1 MSVNPDDININI
13 DSEKPKPKPKERIK
27 IYPLKIILNTNE
39 NKQLELKPEMFIFD
53 SGNVSGDGPYV
64 CTNVLYSQSRLPV
77 THKERVELF
86 MNKNKLNEFCNV
98 SSAVKQ
104 SSDNKINIIETN
116 ISVMLKAIFPISFP
130 IASNVISLCKEIN
143 MPSDNLF
150 QQIPKLYG
158 NMSTYLNIDKPK
170 TVTNVVWLNVMHF
183 HPEYIKLFKIVSEY
197 YEQVENKYS
206 ETLNN
211 LNEKKIKQKTME
223 TSEKLEAITS
233 MSFEDLPKK
242 KTNNNTDNANNN
254 NTDNAKLIKLTKAE
268 QDTWKLYFMFKGMKK
283 PSSEYNEFMEGYVAN
298 FISASKQS
306 PSSKIYQ
313 SEESRQ
319 AANEKQFMESVEKE
333 LAFHFKYIKE
343 LVNYMPLE
351 RSSINTEVQKLF
363 QNNMLNSHDFM
374 NQMYPGNDT
383 TIYCTTVDKMK
394 DGEYYEIHLGISLVG
409 GKVGDKTIF
418 NSCKFNSYRLAKM
431 VKDYNEGIPKYPAYP
446 YVDLDEPK
454 VDNEPK
460 EPKAPKPKVEKK
472 GGTKRRRNNRRRHN
486 ARSLK
491 IRQVNL
497 TAI

>member
-13 DSEKPKPKPKERIK
+13 DSEKPKPKTKERIK

-53 SGNVSGDGPYV
+53 SGNGSGDGPYV

-104 SSDNKINIIETN
+104 SYDDKVNIIETN

-130 IASNVISLCKEIN
+130 IASNVMSLCQKIN
-143 MPSDNLF
+143 MSSDNLF

-206 ETLNN
+206 ETLNE
-211 LNEKKIKQKTME
+211 LNKKEPKTME
-223 TSEKLEAITS
+223 TSAKLNAITS
-233 MSFEDLPKK
+233 MSFENLPKK
-242 KTNNNTDNANNN
+242 DTNNT
-254 NTDNAKLIKLTKAE
+254 KLTKE
-268 QDTWKLYFMFKGMKK
+268 QQDTWKLYYMFKGMKK

-298 FISASKQS
+298 FISAPKQEQNDNRR
-306 PSSKIYQ
+306 IYQ
-313 SEESRQ
+313 SDESRQ

-351 RSSINTEVQKLF
+351 RSSINTKVQELF
-363 QNNMLNSHDFM
+363 KNNMLNSQEFM
-374 NQMYPGNDT
+374 NQMDPRNDNT
-383 TIYCTTVDKMK
+383 KYCTTVDKMK
-394 DGEYYEIHLGISLVG
+394 DGEYYEIQLGISLVG
-409 GKVGDKTIF
+409 GKVGEKTIF

-431 VKDYNEGIPKYPAYP
+431 VKDYNEGIPKYPTYP

-454 VDNEPK
+454 VDK
-460 EPKAPKPKVEKK
+460 EPKVDNIPKVEKK
-472 GGTKRRRNNRRRHN
+472 GGTKRRRNKRRR
-486 ARSLK
+486 R
-491 IRQVNL
+491 ITRRQ
-497 TAI
+497 TI